1 MTRRLLKSIWL
12 HIANAVTTD
21 PFTER
26 IKNSEAVKILRT
38 RRTYKNEE
46 ETV

>member
-1 MTRRLLKSIWL
+1 MTRKLLKLIWL
-12 HIANAVTTD
+12 HIANAITTD

-38 RRTYKNEE
+38 RRTYKNEK

>member
-1 MTRRLLKSIWL
+1 MIRKLLKLIWL

-38 RRTYKNEE
+38 RRTYKNEK